1 MKNDVTEEMLRALN
15 AELEAL
21 KITNQ
26 PKQAAITST
35 VIGTYQSSKPK
46 VLETND
52 EIAKLKSALAVL
64 SPDAQRGNGKLYE
77 PGQTTTSDNYW
88 LVAIWAIAS
97 LGWSCGK
104 DIARAWSQPSD
115 RYTSDGFDQAWNE
128 YDPNKA
134 NSISIGSLYRL
145 AIDRGWKIPVKNVI
159 LNTTSPDPSRYKVLW
174 PSDVSSLPPIQWRL
188 KNVLPAT
195 GLAAIF
201 GPSGSGKSFLAFDL
215 AAAISQGND
224 WFGIRTYQASVVYV
238 MLEGEGG
245 IKNRV
250 LALEQAYGQLP
261 TNGFGLI
268 AQPFQITTPQ
278 DVIDLSEV
286 VPTGSVVFIDTLN
299 RAAPTSDENSSKEM
313 GTILEAAKALYIS
326 TNSLVIL
333 VHHTGKDTS
342 RGMRGHSSLVAALDG
357 AIEVNRNDQK
367 RSWSIAKTKD
377 GEDGKT
383 ANFKLKVHVLG
394 QDTDGEDITSCSIEP
409 DHSAIFVKKEPS
421 GERQKIA
428 LKAIQRALAASKDFG
443 IASSGS
449 STPCITVDEAKSEVA
464 NQLTTEDKSKRRS
477 RAKELINALI
487 KGGYLGTGLDASYDG
502 WLWKI

>member
-1 MKNDVTEEMLRALN
+1 MTDIVTEEMLEALN
-15 AELEAL
+15 EELEELAIPN
-21 KITNQ
+21 KS
-26 PKQAAITST
+26 KQAAITT
-35 VIGTYQSSKPK
+35 IVTPQSSKPK
-46 VLETND
+46 VPETSD
-52 EIAKLKSALAVL
+52 EIAKLKSALTVL
-64 SPDAQRGNGKLYE
+64 SPDALRGQGRLYE
-77 PGQTTTSDNYW
+77 PGQITTTDNYW
-88 LVAIWAIAS
+88 LVVIWAIAS
-97 LGWSCGK
+97 LGWSDGE
-104 DIARAWSQPSD
+104 DIARDWSLQST
-115 RYTSDGFDQAWNE
+115 RYTEDGFDQAWNE
-128 YDPNKA
+128 YDHNKSNA
-134 NSISIGSLYRL
+134 ISIASLYRL
-145 AIDRGWKIPVKNVI
+145 ALDRGWQIPVTNI
-159 LNTTSPDPSRYKVLW
+159 TTSSIPPDPSRYKILW
-174 PSDVSSLPPIQWRL
+174 PSDVSAISPIQWRL
-188 KNVLPAT
+188 KNVLPTT

-224 WFGIRTYQASVVYV
+224 WFGIRTYQSPIVYV

-245 IKNRV
+245 IKTR
-250 LALEQAYGQLP
+250 LQALEQAHGPLP
-261 TNGFGLI
+261 AKGFGVI

-286 VPTGSVVFIDTLN
+286 VPMESVVFIDTLN

-313 GTILEAAKALYIS
+313 GTILEAAKTLYKA
-326 TNSLVIL
+326 TNSLVVL

-367 RSWSIAKTKD
+367 RSWTIAKTKD

-383 ANFKLKVHVLG
+383 ANFKLKHHVLG

-409 DHSAIFVKKEPS
+409 DHTTVFAPKEPS
-421 GERQKIA
+421 GGRQKIA

-449 STPCITVDEAKSEVA
+449 NTPCITVDEATTKVA
-464 NQLTTEDKSKRRS
+464 HELTTEEKSKRRS
-477 RAKELINALI
+477 RAKALIDGLI

-502 WLWKI
+502 WVWKI